1 MRRGQVS
8 KDRGDIWRAIEVEGT
23 DEVLI
28 LSKATAVKTKQNMIH
43 LDQLPDG
50 TWRLI
55 YNGNMIPDFTKVLGL
70 KIIREDK

>member
-1 MRRGQVS
+1 VS
-8 KDRGDIWRAIEVEGT
+8 KYKGEPFRAILIEGT
-23 DEVLI
+23 DEVLV

-70 KIIREDK
+70 KIIREDM

>member
-1 MRRGQVS
+1 MS
-8 KDRGDIWRAIEVEGT
+8 KYKGEPFRAILIEGT
-23 DEVLI
+23 DEVLV

-70 KIIREDK
+70 KIIREDM

>member
-1 MRRGQVS
+1 MSEDEGEPF
-8 KDRGDIWRAIEVEGT
+8 RAILIEGT
-23 DEVLI
+23 DEVLV

-43 LDQLPDG
+43 IDQLPDG

>member
-1 MRRGQVS
+1 MS
-8 KDRGDIWRAIEVEGT
+8 KDKGDIWRAIEVEGT

-70 KIIREDK
+70 KIIREDM